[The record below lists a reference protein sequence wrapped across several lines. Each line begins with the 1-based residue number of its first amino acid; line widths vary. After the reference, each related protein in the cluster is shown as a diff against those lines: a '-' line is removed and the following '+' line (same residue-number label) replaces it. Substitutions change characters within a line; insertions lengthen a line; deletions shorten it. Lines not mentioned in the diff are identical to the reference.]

1 MATAKQGSKSG
12 GGKSGGGK
20 SGGSKS
26 GGTGGTGGRKQGA
39 ANAAFMKP
47 LSPSSELAAVVG
59 KDPLPRTEVTKRVW
73 EYVKKNDL
81 QDPQNRRNI
90 RADAKLRPVFGKD
103 EVNMFEMTKLV
114 NQHLK

>member
-12 GGKSGGGK
+12 GSKAGGK
-20 SGGSKS
+20 GGSKS
-26 GGTGGTGGRKQGA
+26 GGAGGGEGRKQGT
-39 ANAAFMKP
+39 ANPAFMKP
-47 LSPSSELAAVVG
+47 LSPSPELAAVVG

>member
-1 MATAKQGSKSG
+1 
-12 GGKSGGGK
+12 
-20 SGGSKS
+20 
-26 GGTGGTGGRKQGA
+26 
-39 ANAAFMKP
+39 MKP

-90 RADAKLRPVFGKD
+90 RADSKLRPIFGKD